1 MEIIDIILNCNAML
15 RNGKEILETQQADL
29 SMTFKNF
36 IKLYNED
43 MRHRLREH
51 TFIQKQ
57 FIINKKLLPFLE
69 KMPVNQ
75 ITPASIRK
83 WQNKMI
89 SYKPKDGSGYSETYL
104 KTINNQITAMFN
116 YAVKYYDLRENPCTK
131 AGSMGKSNAEEMQF
145 WTKAEFE
152 QFIVA
157 VQDKPASYTAFMTIY
172 YTGMRVVELCA
183 LTPADMDLENNTIA
197 ISKTFQRINGKDV
210 VWAPKTPKS
219 NRCCG
224 QAFL

>member
-57 FIINKKLLPFLE
+57 FIINKKLLPFLG

-104 KTINNQITAMFN
+104 KTINNQITAMS
-116 YAVKYYDLRENPCTK
+116 V
-131 AGSMGKSNAEEMQF
+131 
-145 WTKAEFE
+145 
-152 QFIVA
+152 
-157 VQDKPASYTAFMTIY
+157 SYTH
-172 YTGMRVVELCA
+172 L
-183 LTPADMDLENNTIA
+183 
-197 ISKTFQRINGKDV
+197 DV
-210 VWAPKTPKS
+210 YK
-219 NRCCG
+219 R
-224 QAFL
+224 QAHTCP

>member
-57 FIINKKLLPFLE
+57 FIINKKLLPFLG

-116 YAVKYYDLRENPCTK
+116 YAVKYYDLLENPCTK
-131 AGSMGKSNAEEMQF
+131 AGSMKKSNAEEMQF
-145 WTKAEFE
+145 WAKAEFE
-152 QFIVA
+152 QFIAA